1 MAADFLAGFERALG
15 RPPITRPAVRTF
27 APRAWRPLA
36 RVAPNGGRASD
47 DTQGALGI
55 VGSALRRPTV

>member
-36 RVAPNGGRASD
+36 PRRA
-47 DTQGALGI
+47 QRWA
-55 VGSALRRPTV
+55 RQR